1 MMINLTGVLPTM
13 TNLTRVKPKM
23 INLTRVELMAS
34 PQVEFGIPLV

>member
-13 TNLTRVKPKM
+13 TNLNRVKPKM

>member
-1 MMINLTGVLPTM
+1 MINLTGVLPTM

>member
-23 INLTRVELMAS
+23 INLTRVELMTS